1 MKTYVITIQSDGA
14 LAVLNAFRNKA
25 TAEKFFNEQI
35 KLDEEQGYEIIED
48 YSQTDINLLQ
58 HISLATKSMNEET
71 YDIELWEI
79 DLL

>member
-1 MKTYVITIQSDGA
+1 MKAYVITIQSDGA
-14 LAVLNAFRNKA
+14 LAVLNAFRSKT
-25 TAEKFFNEQI
+25 TAVKFFNEQI
-35 KLDEEQGYEIIED
+35 QLDVEQGYEIIED

-58 HISLATKSMNEET
+58 HIALAKSMDDET